1 MNSKTIEIHIKANSG
16 WLDTNFLEIWHY
28 RDLLFLLIRR
38 DLVSQYKQTVLGPL
52 WLIAQPLFGTGVFA
66 VIFGMVAQL
75 PTDGLPVF
83 LFYQSGMLGWNYFAS
98 TYGSNANALQS
109 NAGLFGKV
117 YFPRM
122 IPPIAVCITNLFTL
136 FLQIIIFLIVYAGF
150 KIHLGEEAS
159 FGITSYLI
167 FLPLLILQS
176 ALLAMGIGFLMSA
189 ITVKYRD
196 FEKLG
201 GLVMQFFMYVSPIIY
216 PLSELPEKLKWLMWC
231 NPLSFIVESYR
242 LMFLGKG
249 SVSAELAISSVTITA
264 IIAFSGIILYN
275 KVQKNYIDYL

>member
-83 LFYQSGMLGWNYFAS
+83 LFYQCGMLGWNYFAN
-98 TYGSNANALQS
+98 TYGSNSNALQA
-109 NAGLFGKV
+109 NVGLFGKV

-122 IPPIAVCITNLFTL
+122 IPPIAVCITNLFTF
-136 FLQIIIFLIVYAGF
+136 FLHLTIFLGVYTVF
-150 KIHLGEEAS
+150 KIRLGEAANFEFS
-159 FGITSYLI
+159 SYLWY
-167 FLPLLILQS
+167 LPLIILQS
-176 ALLAMGIGFLMSA
+176 ALLSVGIGFLMSA
-189 ITVKYRD
+189 LTVKYRD
-196 FEKLG
+196 FAKVG
-201 GLVMQFFMYVSPIIY
+201 GLLMQGLMYISPLLY
-216 PLSELPEKLKWLMWC
+216 PLSQVPEKFKIFVML
-231 NPLSFIVESYR
+231 NPLSFIIESYR
-242 LMFLGKG
+242 VMFLEK
-249 SVSAELAISSVTITA
+249 EKLLLIW
-264 IIAFSGIILYN
+264 L
-275 KVQKNYIDYL
+275 